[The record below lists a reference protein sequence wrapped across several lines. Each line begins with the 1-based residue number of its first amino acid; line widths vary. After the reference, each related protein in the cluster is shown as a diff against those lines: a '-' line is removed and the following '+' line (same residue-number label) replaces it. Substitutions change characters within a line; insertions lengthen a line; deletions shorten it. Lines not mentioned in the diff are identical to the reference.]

1 MLHYLQRRIQPAYS
15 SDQRRQAD
23 SGGVRPRRHPH
34 PAGVPGPGRVLPGS
48 GGQEDRVLWWQGE
61 PVKCQRFKTKKLHA
75 DQVLLPELRPR

>member
-48 GGQEDRVLWWQGE
+48 GGQEDHVLW
-61 PVKCQRFKTKKLHA
+61 
-75 DQVLLPELRPR
+75 